1 MNNVEERIDYDKK
14 IELCKKLGADKFQK
28 VVFKVEELKFK
39 FIRRFIPR
47 YLEHMDKLFDWIG
60 KKELESSK
68 KSLKRYKRI
77 KEDTIQRLSRTTSEE
92 KKTRIKKRA
101 NRKLKRI
108 KQRIIPTEV
117 IKKNVQ
123 TNKLLTRKEYY
134 LSQNRNYHMDLD
146 KPTEMLAYLEYN
158 KRVHM
163 NGLKRNAVFLPIF
176 TGLSIAFPIVTP
188 LAAYELASTFINF
201 QCVNI
206 QNCNIYRYKKRE
218 EKFKKVEERRTQIN
232 VRDYGNVS
240 TIVSEKL
247 KEKEDELPTM
257 DEIIESIRNNPEAR
271 AELRKMAQRTMAKRE
286 AIKKNSSHV
295 KKLGG
300 N

>member
-1 MNNVEERIDYDKK
+1 MKSVEERIDYDKK

-28 VVFKVEELKFK
+28 VVFKAEELKFR

-47 YLEHMDKLFDWIG
+47 YIEHMDKLYDWIG
-60 KKELESSK
+60 KKELESSRK
-68 KSLKRYKRI
+68 AKEKSQRIREEAKKRI
-77 KEDTIQRLSRTTSEE
+77 SRTISEE
-92 KKTRIKKRA
+92 KKTKIKKRA
-101 NRKLKRI
+101 NKKLLRLQSK
-108 KQRIIPTEV
+108 IIPEEV

-123 TNKLLTRKEYY
+123 SNKILMRKEYH

-146 KPTEMLAYLEYN
+146 RPTEMLSYLEYN

-206 QNCNIYRYKKRE
+206 QNCNIYRFKQKEEQLKKIE
-218 EKFKKVEERRTQIN
+218 ETRTRTNIRKYGKV
-232 VRDYGNVS
+232 S
-240 TIVSEKL
+240 SIVS
-247 KEKEDELPTM
+247 KELAKTEDRLPTM
-257 DEIIESIRNNPEAR
+257 DEIIASVGNDKEAL
-271 AELRKMAQRTMAKRE
+271 AELRQLALSTMSKRNAINAKTR
-286 AIKKNSSHV
+286 KK
-295 KKLGG
+295 GG

>member
-1 MNNVEERIDYDKK
+1 MKSVEEKIDYNKK

-28 VVFKVEELKFK
+28 VVFKAEELKFK

-47 YLEHMDKLFDWIG
+47 YIEHMDKLYDWIG

-68 KSLKRYKRI
+68 KSLKKYNKI
-77 KEDTIQRLSRTTSEE
+77 KEETIKKLSKTTSEE
-92 KKTRIKKRA
+92 KKNKIKQRA

-108 KQRIIPTEV
+108 KQRIIPEEV

-123 TNKLLTRKEYY
+123 SNKILMRKEYY

-146 KPTEMLAYLEYN
+146 RPTEMLSYLEYN

-176 TGLSIAFPIVTP
+176 TGLSVAFPITTP
-188 LAAYELASTFINF
+188 LVAYELASTFINF

-206 QNCNIYRYKKRE
+206 QNCNIYRFKQKEEQLKKIE
-218 EKFKKVEERRTQIN
+218 ETRAKTNIRKYGKV
-232 VRDYGNVS
+232 S
-240 TIVSEKL
+240 SIVS
-247 KEKEDELPTM
+247 KELAKTEDRLPTM
-257 DEIIESIRNNPEAR
+257 DEIIASVGDDKEAL
-271 AELRKMAQRTMAKRE
+271 AELRQLALSTMSKRNAINAKTR
-286 AIKKNSSHV
+286 KK
-295 KKLGG
+295 GG
-300 N
+300 I

>member
-28 VVFKVEELKFK
+28 VVLKVEELKFK
-39 FIRRFIPR
+39 FIRRFIPK
-47 YLEHMDKLFDWIG
+47 YIEHMDKLYDWIG

-77 KEDTIQRLSRTTSEE
+77 KEDTLQRLSRTTSEE

-108 KQRIIPTEV
+108 KQSIIPAEV

-123 TNKLLTRKEYY
+123 SNKILMRKEYY

-146 KPTEMLAYLEYN
+146 RPTEMLSYLEYN

-218 EKFKKVEERRTQIN
+218 EKFKKVEERRTQTN

-247 KEKEDELPTM
+247 KEKEDELPTI
-257 DEIIESIRNNPEAR
+257 DEIIESVRNNPEAR
-271 AELRKMAQRTMAKRE
+271 AELRKMAQRTMIKRE
-286 AIKKNSSHV
+286 TIKKNSSHV

>member
-1 MNNVEERIDYDKK
+1 MKSVEEKIDYNKK

-28 VVFKVEELKFK
+28 VVFKAEELKFK

-47 YLEHMDKLFDWIG
+47 YIEHMDKLYDWIG

-68 KSLKRYKRI
+68 KSLKKYNKI
-77 KEDTIQRLSRTTSEE
+77 KEDTIKKLSKTTSEE
-92 KKTRIKKRA
+92 KKNKIKQRA

-108 KQRIIPTEV
+108 KQRIIPEEV

-123 TNKLLTRKEYY
+123 SNKILMRKEYY

-146 KPTEMLAYLEYN
+146 RPTEMLSYLEYN

-176 TGLSIAFPIVTP
+176 TGLSVAFPITTP
-188 LAAYELASTFINF
+188 LVAYELASTFINF

-206 QNCNIYRYKKRE
+206 QNCNIYR
-218 EKFKKVEERRTQIN
+218 FKQKE
-232 VRDYGNVS
+232 
-240 TIVSEKL
+240 EKL
-247 KEKEDELPTM
+247 KKIEETRAKTNIKKYGKVSSIISKELAKTEDRLPTM
-257 DEIIESIRNNPEAR
+257 DEIIASVGDDKEAL
-271 AELRKMAQRTMAKRE
+271 AELRQLALSTMSKRNAINAKTR
-286 AIKKNSSHV
+286 KK
-295 KKLGG
+295 GG
-300 N
+300 I

>member
-28 VVFKVEELKFK
+28 VVFKAEELKFK
-39 FIRRFIPR
+39 FIRKFIPR
-47 YLEHMDKLFDWIG
+47 YIEHMDKLYDWIG

-108 KQRIIPTEV
+108 KQRIIPAEV

-123 TNKLLTRKEYY
+123 SNKILMRKEYY

-146 KPTEMLAYLEYN
+146 RPTEMLAYLEYN

-218 EKFKKVEERRTQIN
+218 EKFKKVEERRTQTN

-247 KEKEDELPTM
+247 KEKEDELPTI
-257 DEIIESIRNNPEAR
+257 DEIIESVRNNPEAR
-271 AELRKMAQRTMAKRE
+271 AELRKMAQRTMIKRE
-286 AIKKNSSHV
+286 NIKKNSSHV

>member
-1 MNNVEERIDYDKK
+1 
-14 IELCKKLGADKFQK
+14 
-28 VVFKVEELKFK
+28 
-39 FIRRFIPR
+39 
-47 YLEHMDKLFDWIG
+47 MDKLFDWIG

-108 KQRIIPTEV
+108 KQRIIPAEV

-123 TNKLLTRKEYY
+123 SNKILMRKEYY

-146 KPTEMLAYLEYN
+146 RPTEMLAYLEYN

-206 QNCNIYRYKKRE
+206 QNCNIYRFKQKE
-218 EKFKKVEERRTQIN
+218 EKLKKIEERRAKTNIKK
-232 VRDYGNVS
+232 YGKVS
-240 TIVSEKL
+240 SIVS
-247 KEKEDELPTM
+247 KELAKSKDRLPTM
-257 DEIIESIRNNPEAR
+257 DEIITSVGDDKEAL
-271 AELRKMAQRTMAKRE
+271 AELRQLALSTMSKRNATNAKIR
-286 AIKKNSSHV
+286 KK
-295 KKLGG
+295 GG

>member
-28 VVFKVEELKFK
+28 VVLKVEELKFK
-39 FIRRFIPR
+39 FIRRFIPK
-47 YLEHMDKLFDWIG
+47 YIEHMDKLYDWIG

-77 KEDTIQRLSRTTSEE
+77 KEDTLQRLSRTTSEE

-108 KQRIIPTEV
+108 KQSIIPAEV

-123 TNKLLTRKEYY
+123 SNKILMRKEYY

-146 KPTEMLAYLEYN
+146 RPTEMLSYLEYN

-176 TGLSIAFPIVTP
+176 TGLSVAFPITTP
-188 LAAYELASTFINF
+188 LVAYELASTFINF

-218 EKFKKVEERRTQIN
+218 EKFKKVEERRTQTN

-247 KEKEDELPTM
+247 KEKEDELPTI
-257 DEIIESIRNNPEAR
+257 DEIIESVRNNPEAR
-271 AELRKMAQRTMAKRE
+271 AELRKMAQRTMIKRE
-286 AIKKNSSHV
+286 TIKKNSSHV

>member
-1 MNNVEERIDYDKK
+1 MKSVEEKIDYNKK

-28 VVFKVEELKFK
+28 VVFKAEELKFK

-47 YLEHMDKLFDWIG
+47 YIEHMDKLYDWIG

-68 KSLKRYKRI
+68 KSLKKYNKI
-77 KEDTIQRLSRTTSEE
+77 KEDTIKKLSKTTSEE
-92 KKTRIKKRA
+92 KKNKIKQRA

-108 KQRIIPTEV
+108 KQRIIPEEV

-123 TNKLLTRKEYY
+123 SNKILMRKEYY

-146 KPTEMLAYLEYN
+146 RPTEMLSYLEYN

-176 TGLSIAFPIVTP
+176 TGLSVAFPITTP
-188 LAAYELASTFINF
+188 LVAYELASTFINF

-206 QNCNIYRYKKRE
+206 QNCNIYRFKQKEEQLKKIE
-218 EKFKKVEERRTQIN
+218 ETRAKTNIRKYGKV
-232 VRDYGNVS
+232 S
-240 TIVSEKL
+240 SIVS
-247 KEKEDELPTM
+247 KELAKTEDRLPTM
-257 DEIIESIRNNPEAR
+257 DEIIASVGDDKEAL
-271 AELRKMAQRTMAKRE
+271 AELRQLALSTMSKRNAINAKTR
-286 AIKKNSSHV
+286 KK
-295 KKLGG
+295 GG
-300 N
+300 I

>member
-1 MNNVEERIDYDKK
+1 MKSVEEKIDYNKK

-28 VVFKVEELKFK
+28 VVFKAEELKFK

-47 YLEHMDKLFDWIG
+47 YIEHMDKLYDWIG

-68 KSLKRYKRI
+68 KSLKKYNKI
-77 KEDTIQRLSRTTSEE
+77 KEETIKKLSKTTSEE
-92 KKTRIKKRA
+92 KKNKIKQRA

-108 KQRIIPTEV
+108 KQRIIPEEV

-123 TNKLLTRKEYY
+123 SNKILMRKEYY

-146 KPTEMLAYLEYN
+146 RPTEMLSYLEYN

-176 TGLSIAFPIVTP
+176 TGLSVAFPITTP
-188 LAAYELASTFINF
+188 LVAYELASTFINF

-206 QNCNIYRYKKRE
+206 QNCNIYR
-218 EKFKKVEERRTQIN
+218 FKQKE
-232 VRDYGNVS
+232 
-240 TIVSEKL
+240 EKL
-247 KEKEDELPTM
+247 KKIEETRAKTNIKKYGKVSSIISKELAKTEDRLPTM
-257 DEIIESIRNNPEAR
+257 DEIIASVGDDKEAL
-271 AELRKMAQRTMAKRE
+271 AELRQLALSTMSKRNAINAKTR
-286 AIKKNSSHV
+286 KK
-295 KKLGG
+295 GG
-300 N
+300 K

>member
-47 YLEHMDKLFDWIG
+47 YIEHMDKLYDWIG

-108 KQRIIPTEV
+108 KQSIIPAEV

-123 TNKLLTRKEYY
+123 SNKILMRKEYY

-146 KPTEMLAYLEYN
+146 RPTEMLSYLEYN

-206 QNCNIYRYKKRE
+206 QNCNIYRFKQKEKQLKKIE
-218 EKFKKVEERRTQIN
+218 ETRTRTNIRKYGKV
-232 VRDYGNVS
+232 S
-240 TIVSEKL
+240 SIVS
-247 KEKEDELPTM
+247 KELAKTEDRLPTM
-257 DEIIESIRNNPEAR
+257 DEIIASVGNDKEAL
-271 AELRKMAQRTMAKRE
+271 AELRQLALSTMSKRNAINAKTR
-286 AIKKNSSHV
+286 KK
-295 KKLGG
+295 GG

>member
-39 FIRRFIPR
+39 FIRKFIPR

-101 NRKLKRI
+101 NRKLKKI
-108 KQRIIPTEV
+108 KQRIIPAEV

-123 TNKLLTRKEYY
+123 TNKLLARKEYY

-146 KPTEMLAYLEYN
+146 RPTEMLAYLEYN

-176 TGLSIAFPIVTP
+176 TGLSIAFPITMP
-188 LAAYELASTFINF
+188 LVAYELASTFINF

-218 EKFKKVEERRTQIN
+218 EKFKKVEEKRAKLNIRE
-232 VRDYGNVS
+232 YGNVS
-240 TIVSEKL
+240 PIVSKALTEK
-247 KEKEDELPTM
+247 KDKLPTM
-257 DEIIESIRNNPEAR
+257 DEIIASVGNDPEALR
-271 AELRKMAQRTMAKRE
+271 ELKKLAQRTMAKRE
-286 AIKKNSSHV
+286 AIKENKSGA
-295 KKLGG
+295 KKIGG
-300 N
+300 I

>member
-1 MNNVEERIDYDKK
+1 MKSVEEKIDYNKK

-28 VVFKVEELKFK
+28 VVFKAEELKFK

-47 YLEHMDKLFDWIG
+47 YIEHMDKLYDWIG

-68 KSLKRYKRI
+68 KSLKKYNKI
-77 KEDTIQRLSRTTSEE
+77 KEDTIKKLSKTTSEE
-92 KKTRIKKRA
+92 KKNKIKQRA

-108 KQRIIPTEV
+108 KQRIIPEEV

-123 TNKLLTRKEYY
+123 SNKILMRKEYY

-146 KPTEMLAYLEYN
+146 RPTEMLSYLEYN

-176 TGLSIAFPIVTP
+176 TGLSVAFPITTP
-188 LAAYELASTFINF
+188 LVAYELASTFINF

-206 QNCNIYRYKKRE
+206 QNCNIYR
-218 EKFKKVEERRTQIN
+218 FKQKE
-232 VRDYGNVS
+232 
-240 TIVSEKL
+240 EKL
-247 KEKEDELPTM
+247 KKIEETRAKTNIKKYGKVSSIISKELAKTEDRLPTM
-257 DEIIESIRNNPEAR
+257 DEIIASVGDDKEAL
-271 AELRKMAQRTMAKRE
+271 AELRQLALSTMSKRN
-286 AIKKNSSHV
+286 AINTKTRKK
-295 KKLGG
+295 GG
-300 N
+300 K

>member
-28 VVFKVEELKFK
+28 VVFKAEELKFK
-39 FIRRFIPR
+39 FIRKFIPR
-47 YLEHMDKLFDWIG
+47 YIEHMDKLYDWIG

-92 KKTRIKKRA
+92 KKTKIKKRA

-108 KQRIIPTEV
+108 KQSIIPAEV

-123 TNKLLTRKEYY
+123 SNKILMRKEYY

-146 KPTEMLAYLEYN
+146 RPTEMLSYLEYN

-206 QNCNIYRYKKRE
+206 QNCNIYRFKQKE
-218 EKFKKVEERRTQIN
+218 EKLKKIEERRAKTNIKK
-232 VRDYGNVS
+232 YGKVS
-240 TIVSEKL
+240 SIVS
-247 KEKEDELPTM
+247 KELAKSKDRLPTM
-257 DEIIESIRNNPEAR
+257 DEIITSVGDDKEAL
-271 AELRKMAQRTMAKRE
+271 AELRQLALSTMSKRNATNAKIR
-286 AIKKNSSHV
+286 KK
-295 KKLGG
+295 GG